1 MQYFKHSELAAKY
14 HVSLKTV
21 HNWISASKED
31 RLDLQLHE
39 LKSGTYVANTPE
51 NTRLLQDLAT
61 KGKKY
66 RNSLHQK
73 VVSPRQDFYS
83 IYNQRQILDIIN
95 SLGIHHEIPAQY
107 SYMGEGAMNWD
118 GWMKRLATD
127 TSANF
132 LNGTIDLL
140 ESNSAAIDRA
150 ISGASRVNVVDLGA
164 GNAYPVKNLLN
175 NLLNKEI
182 LNRYIAIDISP
193 EMLRIAE
200 DNVHS
205 WFHNSIRFEGYQR
218 DMTYERIDDLLVED
232 MLDGKADNTINII
245 LLLGGTAS
253 NFSSYDDAIRTIR
266 GSMGRNDILIYTDKL
281 DTESSRQYFDFAI
294 TKSGHA
300 NHVTSKLSELD
311 KYMLDLLG
319 IDESLYTVESGFNP
333 KKHMR
338 YIQIRLNTS
347 LTIEFGVS
355 EAKQRVNLEKGEAIL
370 LLRILHHNSHQ
381 ILTSFRQAG
390 LDFLHANISS
400 DHQFYL
406 SISRVEQR
414 ESEVL

>member
-1 MQYFKHSELAAKY
+1 MNYFKHSDLANQY

-21 HNWISASKED
+21 HNWISSAKDEKI
-31 RLDLQLHE
+31 DLQLHE
-39 LKSGTYVANTPE
+39 AKSGTYVANTAR
-51 NTRLLQDLAT
+51 NTLILETLAE

-83 IYNQRQILDIIN
+83 IYNRRQILDIIN

-127 TSANF
+127 TTANL

-140 ESNSAAIDRA
+140 ERNSAAIDR
-150 ISGASRVNVVDLGA
+150 IIRGTSRVNVVDLGA
-164 GNAYPVKNLLN
+164 GNAYPVKKLLDD
-175 NLLNKEI
+175 LLNKEL

-205 WFHNSIRFEGYQR
+205 WFNNSVHFEGYQR
-218 DMTYERIDDLLVED
+218 DMTYERFDDLLVED

-253 NFSSYDDAIRTIR
+253 NFSSFDDAIRTIR
-266 GSMGRNDILIYTDKL
+266 GSMGRNDILIFTDKL

-294 TKSGHA
+294 TKSGQA
-300 NHVTSKLSELD
+300 DHVTSKLSELD

-333 KKHMR
+333 AKHMR

-347 LTIEFGVS
+347 ITVEFGVS
-355 EAKQRVNLEKGEAIL
+355 EAKQRVNLEKGEVIL

-381 ILTSFRQAG
+381 ILTAFQQAG
-390 LDFLHANISS
+390 LDFLHASISA

-414 ESEVL
+414 DGESH